1 MRFERAVIWDFQDLT
16 ERKVTTMKRMIFM
29 LLMIIA
35 LTVSFCACSGQD
47 SSEDLADM
55 TTVSGDGYVAISWNN
70 NLYVPYCAIS
80 NSDLGKQIGIVD
92 GDNDD
97 KVYEYNGYSAN
108 EWIINIY
115 ESGLMD
121 GAMLYREINVTDIPD
136 GLQSEYEWNNN
147 SDMPGSDEENVE
159 IENTETG
166 NISEET
172 EKQSTSEIAAPTKEE
187 VLAMRETVLEG
198 MSKEEIARLTENI
211 KVANTQ
217 MEKAYLDDNIFT
229 KLEDKESLYWNY
241 FDEKGDIQI
250 GWVDREMDKPLT
262 TYNRFDAANFIEL
275 LEEMKATV
283 KNNKLKDDLQQ
294 IIDETSLAAKTH
306 EMEHANNIYKLLHDM
321 DYYLLRYGLEDVGKY
336 VDDVTTISK
345 YYGVLSVYGNT
356 SGNAIS
362 DGDIGSNGEKASRG
376 TGLSDEGVWFL
387 GSNNNSGYKME
398 NVDDF
403 DYTFYFGEMHL
414 SNDGEDDL
422 IYINPIEVAWEG
434 TKRYKEWGHLE
445 GEGGPPYDWRDED
458 DSLTAIPLKESTEF
472 HLYIHPDVYEDYW
485 GENCDRNKDGEYV
498 TTDPA
503 VFEHFVQT
511 MFEDGLA
518 GNYIFYMILDDE
530 GYARYIIDYAW
541 W

>member
-1 MRFERAVIWDFQDLT
+1 MLFYLLNRCPNESEFN
-16 ERKVTTMKRMIFM
+16 RKEIITMKRIILLLSMIV
-29 LLMIIA
+29 A
-35 LTVSFCACSGQD
+35 LIVSLCACSGQD
-47 SSEDLADM
+47 SAEGLADM

-80 NSDLGKQIGIVD
+80 NSDRGKQIGIVD
-92 GDNDD
+92 GDKDD

-136 GLQSEYEWNNN
+136 GLQSEYEWNQY
-147 SDMPGSDEENVE
+147 GSEEEN
-159 IENTETG
+159 IETENIESG

-172 EKQSTSEIAAPTKEE
+172 DDQTTSEIVAPTKEE
-187 VLAMRETVLEG
+187 VLAMREVVLEG
-198 MSKEEIARLTENI
+198 MSAEEIARLTENI
-211 KVANTQ
+211 KIANLQ
-217 MEKAYLDDNIFT
+217 MEKAYLNDNLFT

-250 GWVDREMDKPLT
+250 GWDGDTPVT

-275 LEEMKATV
+275 LEEMKETV
-283 KNNKLKDDLQQ
+283 KNDKLKDDLQQ
-294 IIDETSLAAKTH
+294 IIDETSLAAETH

-336 VDDVTTISK
+336 TQDVTTISK
-345 YYGVLSVYGNT
+345 YYGVLSVYRNT
-356 SGNAIS
+356 SEKTIS
-362 DGDIGSNGEKASRG
+362 DN
-376 TGLSDEGVWFL
+376 EGVWFL

-403 DYTFYFGEMHL
+403 DYTFYFGGMQL

-434 TKRYKEWGHLE
+434 TERFKEWGHSE

-458 DSLTAIPLKESTEF
+458 DSLIAIPIKDSTEF

-485 GENCDRNKDGEYV
+485 GENCDRIKDGEYV

-511 MFEDGLA
+511 MFGDNSAE
-518 GNYIFYMILDDE
+518 NYIFYMILDNE
-530 GYARYIIDYAW
+530 GYAQYVIDYAW